1 MININYLMRTKEEIK
16 DFIFLSMKK
25 KKISQSALGE
35 AFGAGGS
42 YQNKQTKGRRI
53 LENPKFEDLPKIA
66 EILGISVDE
75 ILLGEKKDNSNNE
88 TIQISAEEKKVLLS
102 LMEKLKN

>member
-1 MININYLMRTKEEIK
+1 MRTKEEMQ
-16 DFIFLSMKK
+16 DFVFIQMKK
-25 KKISQSALGE
+25 KRVSQSMIGE
-35 AFGAGGS
+35 AFGATGS
-42 YQNKQTKGRRI
+42 RQNTQTRGRRV
-53 LENPKFEDLPKIA
+53 LNNLKLEDLPKIA

-102 LMEKLKN
+102 LAEKLKN